1 MKKYSKV
8 TEDEIKVAELWRQI
22 RKNENY
28 HRNEMWVSTWEKWY
42 CKKHKWHRWYEKW
55 TMENG
60 NKEIKKMV
68 HTHDES

>member
-28 HRNEMWVSTWEKWY
+28 HRNEM
-42 CKKHKWHRWYEKW
+42 
-55 TMENG
+55 
-60 NKEIKKMV
+60 
-68 HTHDES
+68 

>member
-8 TEDEIKVAELWRQI
+8 TEDEIKVAELRKQI

-28 HRNEMWVSTWEKWY
+28 HRNETWISTSEKWY

-60 NKEIKKMV
+60 NKEISKMA
-68 HTHDES
+68 HIHNES